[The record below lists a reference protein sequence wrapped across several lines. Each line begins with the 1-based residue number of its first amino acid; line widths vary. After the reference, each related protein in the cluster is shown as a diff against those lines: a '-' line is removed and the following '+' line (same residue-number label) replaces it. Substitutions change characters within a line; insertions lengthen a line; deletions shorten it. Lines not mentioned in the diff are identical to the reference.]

1 MINTINVPGAYSE
14 VYAFINILGNDYIN
28 KIPTKVYNAIK
39 DNRDIN
45 YNPQFNKDQ
54 IIEKND
60 ISQEALSLI
69 AALNLQYWCT
79 DLQEKNDLK
88 KAYLDNTK
96 KEDEKYSYENVF
108 KTNENN
114 TTSVIN
120 EEKVDNSVAMV
131 EYKESV
137 FVKIKN
143 WIKKFFNRY

>member
-1 MINTINVPGAYSE
+1 MINTINVPSAYSE

-45 YNPQFNKDQ
+45 YNQQFNKDQ

-108 KTNENN
+108 KTNEKRN
-114 TTSVIN
+114 
-120 EEKVDNSVAMV
+120 
-131 EYKESV
+131 
-137 FVKIKN
+137 FG
-143 WIKKFFNRY
+143 